1 MGLGVLEDKV
11 LDHVPGTSYILED
24 ERDDNTALDSRLKYD
39 RSGDVPILLV
49 PQPSDDPND
58 PLNWPVWWRDLI
70 LFALCFVSVLCATTS
85 SLMAANTVAIALH
98 YGKSFTSVAL
108 LTGYHLC
115 GVGVAGVLIVPTAR
129 VWGKRHLFILGNI
142 LMVVSCAWAG
152 GSGQNYQSL
161 LWARI
166 IQGVALAPF
175 EALTNACVGDLFFVH
190 ERGKRMALSN
200 VAVFG
205 AAFLT
210 PVLAGKITHSLSWQ
224 WTFYLVAIFTAA
236 CLPLTFFLIPE
247 TAFRRADHFNTDF
260 EHVGDRLDGSH
271 SHTQLQPAGYATSE
285 LSQIS
290 GEQKQSVL
298 GTNEKPQGEPSRR
311 EDGVSQEPTL
321 PRKATYWETLK
332 LFNGRKT
339 DEDFFTLLLRPFP
352 LFFHPGILWACLIQG
367 VLIGW
372 TVFIGVVL
380 AAIFLGPPLWF
391 NEVQTGYLYTGAFI
405 GSILGLILSGIL
417 SDSLNKVMIKLN
429 KGKYEPEF
437 RILLVIFQLIFSGTG
452 LYGFGIV
459 AEDVDRHG
467 WLVPDVFFAFVII
480 GMVMGAVASALY
492 IVDAHRQIAVEAFT
506 CLLIFK
512 NIFSFVLTFF
522 AYDWLI
528 RNGIRPAFL
537 AISSIQVGV
546 CLLSIPMY
554 IFGKRNRSFFTR
566 YNILKKLHLWPGG
579 VGYQTQDRR
588 TAESP
593 VARPSPEGY
602 KAAITAVRDR
612 RAITSLPPVATG
624 FKYDISTTSDQAYDV
639 QRESSDRDKALR
651 AATGAYRLSRKR
663 ADSAPSKPTM
673 AREAPYAASAAGSAK
688 PAPEVEGPLARID
701 SSMEASRIHHMSNV
715 NAQLYTEHPPIGLEE
730 QDRKD
735 VLRAAVTSMAHDMY
749 EITEKREEVPTGEP
763 SAALY
768 GAQRGLSRMRSQRAV
783 PKSDPAALKQA
794 VKVQEAAQQRA
805 AEKLAKINE
814 PTYQEYYGVE
824 PHVQRPTLS
833 IRRRRA
839 SVDSETSAADAER
852 SREIRHQ
859 MSSLRSRL
867 DAVDEQRTKDRANL
881 MEAARRNV
889 TATIQDMEM
898 RVYHE
903 TGRPPPSMQKEWEEA
918 ALERAQREVQEQEPY
933 RPYNK
938 VNIGTERYIDMADV
952 EAVARSRLQPTF
964 DEITDRAEKQRARE
978 LEARLDAEERER
990 YEAITRERERETRAE
1005 EKRQLEIQKR
1015 QMKEK
1020 TTEEKTWSWWRKS
1033 KRTRDTEQKP
1043 SAETDYRGPSV
1054 VAPAPAPQPTTPPV
1068 EAASQVEAAPAA
1080 EAPQAE
1086 APQAEAPQIEAP
1098 KAEAPQAEPATT
1110 EAATQAEAPVIID
1123 TAQPQPAEDEA
1134 KIVALGTAG
1143 EEEHRLERRESRL
1156 KSWFKGRVG
1165 RRSNGAE
1172 HESLREGEGEGAR
1185 TGFAGGAALAGTDS
1199 RGAAL
1204 GSHPVTGNDLATVQ
1218 QRMSVDE
1225 GSLGNDATRR
1235 GSSGVAEQTGENR
1248 KPSRLRSSFMKIVSG
1263 GSQDNKTNG
1272 VSKPSDDHR
1281 TASEPAEI
1289 GVRNPEGSNAS
1300 TATKEELR
1308 ESAAEHGLPA
1318 PPAIGKHATNGS
1330 RESRFS
1336 EDL

>member
-1 MGLGVLEDKV
+1 M
-11 LDHVPGTSYILED
+11 
-24 ERDDNTALDSRLKYD
+24 
-39 RSGDVPILLV
+39 
-49 PQPSDDPND
+49 
-58 PLNWPVWWRDLI
+58 
-70 LFALCFVSVLCATTS
+70 ATTES
-85 SLMAANTVAIALH
+85 HPGVHSVSIQRSRSAQLADQAATAALYVTHPERRLSVREPATFESQLFRDPKATGSLNLSHASASA
-98 YGKSFTSVAL
+98 
-108 LTGYHLC
+108 
-115 GVGVAGVLIVPTAR
+115 
-129 VWGKRHLFILGNI
+129 
-142 LMVVSCAWAG
+142 
-152 GSGQNYQSL
+152 
-161 LWARI
+161 
-166 IQGVALAPF
+166 ALAQ
-175 EALTNACVGDLFFVH
+175 ARSHHKNLT
-190 ERGKRMALSN
+190 
-200 VAVFG
+200 
-205 AAFLT
+205 
-210 PVLAGKITHSLSWQ
+210 
-224 WTFYLVAIFTAA
+224 
-236 CLPLTFFLIPE
+236 
-247 TAFRRADHFNTDF
+247 TD
-260 EHVGDRLDGSH
+260 R
-271 SHTQLQPAGYATSE
+271 
-285 LSQIS
+285 
-290 GEQKQSVL
+290 
-298 GTNEKPQGEPSRR
+298 
-311 EDGVSQEPTL
+311 
-321 PRKATYWETLK
+321 
-332 LFNGRKT
+332 
-339 DEDFFTLLLRPFP
+339 
-352 LFFHPGILWACLIQG
+352 
-367 VLIGW
+367 
-372 TVFIGVVL
+372 
-380 AAIFLGPPLWF
+380 
-391 NEVQTGYLYTGAFI
+391 
-405 GSILGLILSGIL
+405 
-417 SDSLNKVMIKLN
+417 
-429 KGKYEPEF
+429 
-437 RILLVIFQLIFSGTG
+437 
-452 LYGFGIV
+452 
-459 AEDVDRHG
+459 
-467 WLVPDVFFAFVII
+467 
-480 GMVMGAVASALY
+480 
-492 IVDAHRQIAVEAFT
+492 
-506 CLLIFK
+506 
-512 NIFSFVLTFF
+512 
-522 AYDWLI
+522 
-528 RNGIRPAFL
+528 
-537 AISSIQVGV
+537 
-546 CLLSIPMY
+546 
-554 IFGKRNRSFFTR
+554 
-566 YNILKKLHLWPGG
+566 PGG

-688 PAPEVEGPLARID
+688 PAPEVEDPLARID

-735 VLRAAVTSMAHDMY
+735 VLRAAVISMAHDMY

-881 MEAARRNV
+881 MEVARRNV

-1068 EAASQVEAAPAA
+1068 EAASQ
-1080 EAPQAE
+1080 
-1086 APQAEAPQIEAP
+1086 
-1098 KAEAPQAEPATT
+1098 
-1110 EAATQAEAPVIID
+1110 
-1123 TAQPQPAEDEA
+1123 
-1134 KIVALGTAG
+1134 
-1143 EEEHRLERRESRL
+1143 
-1156 KSWFKGRVG
+1156 
-1165 RRSNGAE
+1165 
-1172 HESLREGEGEGAR
+1172 
-1185 TGFAGGAALAGTDS
+1185 
-1199 RGAAL
+1199 
-1204 GSHPVTGNDLATVQ
+1204 
-1218 QRMSVDE
+1218 
-1225 GSLGNDATRR
+1225 
-1235 GSSGVAEQTGENR
+1235 
-1248 KPSRLRSSFMKIVSG
+1248 
-1263 GSQDNKTNG
+1263 
-1272 VSKPSDDHR
+1272 
-1281 TASEPAEI
+1281 
-1289 GVRNPEGSNAS
+1289 
-1300 TATKEELR
+1300 
-1308 ESAAEHGLPA
+1308 
-1318 PPAIGKHATNGS
+1318 
-1330 RESRFS
+1330 
-1336 EDL
+1336 